1 MHKHIL
7 ARSVGLA
14 LLATGLLATGLLA
27 GCGDKGGAPQGQ
39 GGMPPAAV
47 NVVTLQSG
55 PLMLTTELTGR
66 SAPLRVA
73 EVRPQVS
80 GIILKRLF
88 TEGSDVKE
96 GDLLY
101 QIDPAVYQAAVA
113 SAKANLAKAE
123 ANEQS
128 ARLKAQRYQELLKV
142 KSISRQDYDD
152 ADASW
157 KQAKA
162 EIMASKAALRTAE
175 INLGYT
181 RITAPISGRI
191 GKSAVTEGALV
202 TAQQADSLTAI
213 QQLDPMY
220 VDVRQSTADLLRL
233 KRLVAEGKLTQ
244 DEQKGAKVT
253 FQLEDGSTYGE
264 EGSLQ
269 FSDVTVDETS
279 GMVTLR
285 VIVPNPHQLLL
296 PGMFMRATL
305 QEGERA
311 QGLLVPQTAVTR
323 TPNGGATVMVV
334 TADNKVALRNV
345 QLSRVVGSNWVVES
359 GLTSGER
366 VIVAGLQKVRPGAV
380 VNPAEQGADAPSAQA
395 ASSTPANK

>member
-14 LLATGLLATGLLA
+14 LLATGLLA

-39 GGMPPAAV
+39 GDMPPAAV

-88 TEGSDVKE
+88 TEGSDVKA

-113 SAKANLAKAE
+113 SAKANVAKAE

-162 EIMASKAALRTAE
+162 EIMASKAALCTAE

>member
-14 LLATGLLATGLLA
+14 LLASGLLTA
-27 GCGDKGGAPQGQ
+27 CGEQGPAQQGPGAMQ
-39 GGMPPAAV
+39 PAAV
-47 NVVTLQSG
+47 DVVTLHTA
-55 PLMLTTELTGR
+55 PLQLTTELTGR

-88 TEGSDVKE
+88 TEGSDVKA
-96 GDLLY
+96 GQLLY

-113 SAKANLAKAE
+113 SAKANLAKAQ

-128 ARLKAQRYQELLKV
+128 ARLKAKRYAELVKV
-142 KSISRQDYDD
+142 KAISSQEYDD
-152 ADASW
+152 ADAAW
-157 KQAKA
+157 KQQLA
-162 EIMASKAALRTAE
+162 EIGAAKAALQSAN
-175 INLGYT
+175 INLAYT

-202 TAQQADSLTAI
+202 TAQQADSLTSI

-233 KRLVAEGKLTQ
+233 KRQVAAGKLTQ
-244 DEQKGAKVT
+244 DEQKGARVS

-269 FSDVTVDETS
+269 FSDVTVDETT

-311 QGLLVPQTAVTR
+311 EGLLVPQTAVTR
-323 TPNGGATVMVV
+323 TPKGGATVMVV
-334 TADNKVALRNV
+334 TADNKVELREV
-345 QLSRVVGSNWVVES
+345 QLGRIVGSDWVVES
-359 GLTSGER
+359 GLKAGER
-366 VIVAGLQKVRPGAV
+366 VIVAGLQKVKPGV
-380 VNPAEQGADAPSAQA
+380 VVAPAEQGAAAQSAQA
-395 ASSTPANK
+395 PANAPANK

>member
-1 MHKHIL
+1 
-7 ARSVGLA
+7 
-14 LLATGLLATGLLA
+14 
-27 GCGDKGGAPQGQ
+27 
-39 GGMPPAAV
+39 MPPAAV
-47 NVVTLQSG
+47 DVVTLHTA
-55 PLMLTTELTGR
+55 PLQLTSELTGR

-88 TEGSDVKE
+88 TEGSDVKA
-96 GDLLY
+96 GQLLY
-101 QIDPAVYQAAVA
+101 QIDPALYQ
-113 SAKANLAKAE
+113 

-128 ARLKAQRYQELLKV
+128 ARLKAKRYAELVKV
-142 KSISRQDYDD
+142 KAISSQEYDD
-152 ADASW
+152 ADAAW
-157 KQAKA
+157 KQQLA
-162 EIMASKAALRTAE
+162 EIGAAKAALQSAN
-175 INLGYT
+175 INLAYT

-202 TAQQADSLTAI
+202 TAQQADSLTSI

-233 KRLVAEGKLTQ
+233 KHQVAAGKLVQ
-244 DEQKGAKVT
+244 DENKGAKVR
-253 FQLEDGSTYGE
+253 FQLEDGSSYSE

-269 FSDVTVDETS
+269 FSDVTVDETT

-311 QGLLVPQTAVTR
+311 KGLLVPQTAVTR
-323 TPNGGATVMVV
+323 TPKGGATVMVV
-334 TADNKVALRNV
+334 TADNKVELRDV
-345 QLSRVVGSNWVVES
+345 QVSRIVGSDWVVES
-359 GLTSGER
+359 GLKTGER
-366 VIVAGLQKVRPGAV
+366 LIVAGLQKVQPGAV
-380 VNPAEQGADAPSAQA
+380 VAPTEQAATAPSEQ
-395 ASSTPANK
+395 TPANK

>member
-14 LLATGLLATGLLA
+14 LLATGLLA

-88 TEGSDVKE
+88 TEGSDVKA

-113 SAKANLAKAE
+113 SARANVAKAE

-128 ARLKAQRYQELLKV
+128 ARFKAKRYQELLKV
-142 KSISRQDYDD
+142 NSISRQDYDD

-202 TAQQADSLTAI
+202 TAQQADSFTAI

-311 QGLLVPQTAVTR
+311 QGLLVPQTAVSR

-334 TADNKVALRNV
+334 TTDNKVELRNV

-395 ASSTPANK
+395 PANTPANK

>member
-1 MHKHIL
+1 
-7 ARSVGLA
+7 
-14 LLATGLLATGLLA
+14 
-27 GCGDKGGAPQGQ
+27 
-39 GGMPPAAV
+39 MPPAAV

-88 TEGSDVKE
+88 TEGSDVKA

-233 KRLVAEGKLTQ
+233 KRQVAAGKLTQ
-244 DEQKGAKVT
+244 GKQDGAKVS
-253 FQLEDGSTYGE
+253 FQLEDGSQYGE
-264 EGSLQ
+264 QGTLQ
-269 FSDVTVDETS
+269 FSDVTVDETT

-285 VIVPNPHQLLL
+285 VLVPNPHDLLL

-305 QEGERA
+305 QEGERPE
-311 QGLLVPQTAVTR
+311 GLLVPQTAVTR
-323 TPNGGATVMVV
+323 TPKGGATVMVV
-334 TADNKVALRNV
+334 TADNKVELREV
-345 QLSRVVGSNWVVES
+345 QLSRVVGDSWVVES
-359 GLTSGER
+359 GLDAGEK
-366 VIVAGLQKVRPGAV
+366 VIVAGLQKVKPGAV
-380 VNPAEQGADAPSAQA
+380 VAPAERTGNTTTTQTNQ
-395 ASSTPANK
+395 TPVTKQ

>member
-14 LLATGLLATGLLA
+14 LLATGLLA

-39 GGMPPAAV
+39 GDMPPAAV

-88 TEGSDVKE
+88 TEGSDVKA

-244 DEQKGAKVT
+244 DEQKRAKVT

-334 TADNKVALRNV
+334 TADNKVELRNV

-395 ASSTPANK
+395 ASNTPANK

>member
-14 LLATGLLATGLLA
+14 LLATGLLA

-88 TEGSDVKE
+88 TEGSDVKA

-191 GKSAVTEGALV
+191 GTSAVTEGALV
-202 TAQQADSLTAI
+202 TAQQADSLAVI

-233 KRLVAEGKLTQ
+233 KRLVAEGKVVQ
-244 DEQKGAKVT
+244 DEHKGAKVS
-253 FQLEDGSTYGE
+253 FQLEDGTTYGE

-269 FSDVTVDETS
+269 FSDVTVDETT
-279 GMVTLR
+279 GMVALR
-285 VIVPNPHQLLL
+285 VIVPNPAHLLL

-334 TADNKVALRNV
+334 TADNKVELRNV

-395 ASSTPANK
+395 ASNTPANK

>member
-14 LLATGLLATGLLA
+14 LLASGLLTA
-27 GCGDKGGAPQGQ
+27 CGEQGSAQQGPGA
-39 GGMPPAAV
+39 MPPAAV
-47 NVVTLQSG
+47 DVVTLHTV
-55 PLMLTTELTGR
+55 PLQLTTELTGR
-66 SAPLRVA
+66 STPLRVA

-88 TEGSDVKE
+88 TEGSDVKA
-96 GDLLY
+96 GQLLY

-113 SAKANLAKAE
+113 SAKANLAKAQ

-128 ARLKAQRYQELLKV
+128 ARLKAKRYAELVKV
-142 KSISRQDYDD
+142 KAISSQEYDD
-152 ADASW
+152 ADAAW
-157 KQAKA
+157 KQQLA
-162 EIMASKAALRTAE
+162 EIGAAKAALQTAN
-175 INLGYT
+175 INLAYT

-202 TAQQADSLTAI
+202 TAQQADSLTSI

-233 KRLVAEGKLTQ
+233 KRQVAAGKLTQ
-244 DEQKGAKVT
+244 DEQKGARVS

-269 FSDVTVDETS
+269 FSDVTVDETT

-311 QGLLVPQTAVTR
+311 EGLLVPQTAVTR
-323 TPNGGATVMVV
+323 TPKGGATVMVV
-334 TADNKVALRNV
+334 TADNKVELREV
-345 QLSRVVGSNWVVES
+345 QLGRIVGSDWVVES
-359 GLTSGER
+359 GLKAGER
-366 VIVAGLQKVRPGAV
+366 VIVAGLQKVKPGV
-380 VNPAEQGADAPSAQA
+380 VVAPAEQSAAAQSAQA
-395 ASSTPANK
+395 PANAPANK

>member
-14 LLATGLLATGLLA
+14 LLASCLLTA
-27 GCGDKGGAPQGQ
+27 CGEQGPAQQGPGA
-39 GGMPPAAV
+39 MPPAAV
-47 NVVTLQSG
+47 DVVTLHTA
-55 PLMLTTELTGR
+55 PLQLTTELTGR

-88 TEGSDVKE
+88 TEGSDVKA
-96 GDLLY
+96 GQLLY

-113 SAKANLAKAE
+113 SAKANLAKAQ

-128 ARLKAQRYQELLKV
+128 ARLKAKRYAELVKV
-142 KSISRQDYDD
+142 KAISSQEYDD
-152 ADASW
+152 ADAAW
-157 KQAKA
+157 KQQLA
-162 EIMASKAALRTAE
+162 EIGAAKAALQTAN
-175 INLGYT
+175 INLAYT

-202 TAQQADSLTAI
+202 TAQQADSLTSI

-233 KRLVAEGKLTQ
+233 KRQVAAGKLTQ
-244 DEQKGAKVT
+244 DEQKGARVS

-269 FSDVTVDETS
+269 FSDVTVDETT

-311 QGLLVPQTAVTR
+311 EGLLVPQTAVTR
-323 TPNGGATVMVV
+323 TPKGGATVMVV
-334 TADNKVALRNV
+334 TADNKVALREV
-345 QLSRVVGSNWVVES
+345 QLGRIVGSDWVVES
-359 GLTSGER
+359 GLKAGER
-366 VIVAGLQKVRPGAV
+366 VIVAGLQKVKPGV
-380 VNPAEQGADAPSAQA
+380 VVAPAEQGAAAQSAQA
-395 ASSTPANK
+395 PANAPANK

>member
-14 LLATGLLATGLLA
+14 LLATGLLA

-47 NVVTLQSG
+47 NVVTLQSS

-88 TEGSDVKE
+88 TEGSDVKA

-113 SAKANLAKAE
+113 SAKANVAKAE

-202 TAQQADSLTAI
+202 TAQQSDNLTAI

-279 GMVTLR
+279 GMVALR

-334 TADNKVALRNV
+334 TADNKVELRNV

>member
-14 LLATGLLATGLLA
+14 LLASGLLTA
-27 GCGDKGGAPQGQ
+27 CGEQGSAQQGPGA
-39 GGMPPAAV
+39 MPPAAV
-47 NVVTLQSG
+47 DVVTLHTT
-55 PLMLTTELTGR
+55 PLQLTTELTGR

-88 TEGSDVKE
+88 TEGSDVKA
-96 GDLLY
+96 GQLLY

-113 SAKANLAKAE
+113 SAKANLAKAQ

-128 ARLKAQRYQELLKV
+128 ARLKAKRYAELVKV
-142 KSISRQDYDD
+142 KAISSQEYDD
-152 ADASW
+152 ADAAW
-157 KQAKA
+157 KQQLA
-162 EIMASKAALRTAE
+162 EIGAAKAALQTAN
-175 INLGYT
+175 INLAYT

-202 TAQQADSLTAI
+202 TAQQADSLTSI

-233 KRLVAEGKLTQ
+233 KRQVAAGKLTQ
-244 DEQKGAKVT
+244 DEQKGARVS

-269 FSDVTVDETS
+269 FSDVTVDETT

-311 QGLLVPQTAVTR
+311 EGLLVPQTAVTR
-323 TPNGGATVMVV
+323 TPKGGATVMVV
-334 TADNKVALRNV
+334 TADNKVALREV
-345 QLSRVVGSNWVVES
+345 QLGRIVGSDWVVES
-359 GLTSGER
+359 GLKAGER
-366 VIVAGLQKVRPGAV
+366 VIVAGLQKVKPGV
-380 VNPAEQGADAPSAQA
+380 VVAPAEQSAAAQSAQVPA
-395 ASSTPANK
+395 NAPANK

>member
-14 LLATGLLATGLLA
+14 LLASGLLTA
-27 GCGDKGGAPQGQ
+27 CGEQGSAQQ
-39 GGMPPAAV
+39 GPGEMPPAAV
-47 NVVTLQSG
+47 DVVTLHTM
-55 PLMLTTELTGR
+55 PLQLTSELTGR

-88 TEGSDVKE
+88 TEGSDVKA
-96 GDLLY
+96 GQLLY
-101 QIDPAVYQAAVA
+101 QIDPAVYQANVA
-113 SAKANLAKAE
+113 SAKANLAKAQ

-128 ARLKAQRYQELLKV
+128 ARLKAKRYAELVKV
-142 KSISRQDYDD
+142 KAISSQEYDD
-152 ADASW
+152 ADAAW
-157 KQAKA
+157 KQQLA
-162 EIMASKAALRTAE
+162 EIGAAKAALQSAN
-175 INLGYT
+175 INLAYT

-202 TAQQADSLTAI
+202 TAQQADSLTSI

-233 KRLVAEGKLTQ
+233 KRQVAAGKLTQ
-244 DEQKGAKVT
+244 GQQDGAKVR
-253 FQLEDGSTYGE
+253 FQLEDGSSYSE

-269 FSDVTVDETS
+269 FSDVTVDETT

-311 QGLLVPQTAVTR
+311 EGLLVPQTAMTR
-323 TPNGGATVMVV
+323 TPKGGATVMVV
-334 TADNKVALRNV
+334 TADNKVELREV
-345 QLSRVVGSNWVVES
+345 QLSRIVGSDWVVES
-359 GLTSGER
+359 GLKTGER
-366 VIVAGLQKVRPGAV
+366 VIVAGLQKVKPGV
-380 VNPAEQGADAPSAQA
+380 VVAPTEQTATAPSAQ
-395 ASSTPANK
+395 TPANK

>member
-14 LLATGLLATGLLA
+14 LLASGLLTA
-27 GCGDKGGAPQGQ
+27 CGEQGTAQ
-39 GGMPPAAV
+39 QGPGGMPPAAV
-47 NVVTLQSG
+47 NVVTLHTT
-55 PLMLTTELTGR
+55 PLQLTSELTGR

-88 TEGSDVKE
+88 TEGSDVKA
-96 GDLLY
+96 GQLLY
-101 QIDPAVYQAAVA
+101 QIDPAIYQAEVA
-113 SAKANLAKAE
+113 SAKANLAKAQ

-128 ARLKAQRYQELLKV
+128 ARLKAKRYAELVKV
-142 KSISRQDYDD
+142 KAISSQEYDD
-152 ADASW
+152 ADAAW
-157 KQAKA
+157 KQQLA
-162 EIMASKAALRTAE
+162 EIGAAKAALQSAN
-175 INLGYT
+175 INLAYT

-202 TAQQADSLTAI
+202 TAQQADSLTSI

-233 KRLVAEGKLTQ
+233 KRQVAAGKLTQ
-244 DEQKGAKVT
+244 GQQNGAKVR
-253 FQLEDGSTYGE
+253 FQLEDGSHYSE

-269 FSDVTVDETS
+269 FSDVTVDETT

-311 QGLLVPQTAVTR
+311 EGLLVPQTAVTR
-323 TPNGGATVMVV
+323 TPKGGATVMVV
-334 TADNKVALRNV
+334 TADNKVELREV
-345 QLSRVVGSNWVVES
+345 QLSRIVGSDWVVES
-359 GLTSGER
+359 GLKTGER
-366 VIVAGLQKVRPGAV
+366 VIVAGLQKVKPGV
-380 VNPAEQGADAPSAQA
+380 VVTPTEQTATVPSEQ
-395 ASSTPANK
+395 TPANK